1 MILAAGKGTRV
12 QPLTYELPKP
22 MIPILGK
29 PVMEYLVEH
38 LVKYGIR
45 DIMVNVSYLH
55 QKIEDY
61 FGEGQRFGA
70 QIGYSFEGYVNEEGE
85 VVPRAVGS
93 AGGMKKIQESGGFFD
108 ETTLV
113 ICGDALI
120 DLDIKSALFEHRKK
134 GAKVSIITK
143 EVPREKSSDYGMV
156 VTDDDGRVLSF
167 QEKPKPQDAMS
178 TAASTGIYIFE
189 PEVLD
194 LIPSGVE
201 FDIGS
206 QLFPLL
212 VEKEIPF
219 YAQKR
224 FFNWIDIGNVKDY
237 WAVSQSVL
245 NGEMAHMTMPGTQ
258 IDDGIWV
265 GLNTHIDWDGT
276 TIEGPVYIGS
286 GCTVEA
292 GSTIIGPTWIG
303 HGSQICSGSEVVRS
317 VLFEYTRV
325 SPESTMEELVVCRNY
340 CVSREGE
347 MRHVSECEDDHW
359 RDARDRRSVTRS
371 SKASADGSVKNQ
383 VQDEAK
389 GAARNAATKDA
400 VTKDAAKGAA
410 AGSSAPNMPVNERSR
425 AIGAV

>member
-38 LVKYGIR
+38 LVKYGVR

-70 QIGYSFEGYVNEEGE
+70 QIGYSFEGYMNEEGE
-85 VVPRAVGS
+85 VMPHPIGS
-93 AGGMKKIQESGGFFD
+93 AGGMKKIQEFGGFFD

-134 GAKVSIITK
+134 GAMVSIITK
-143 EVPREKSSDYGMV
+143 EVPREKASDYGMV
-156 VTDDDGRVLSF
+156 VTDEEGRVLSF
-167 QEKPKPQDAMS
+167 QEKPKPEEALS

-194 LIPSGVE
+194 LIPSGE
-201 FDIGS
+201 QFDIGS

-212 VEKEIPF
+212 VEKKIPF
-219 YAQKR
+219 FAQKR
-224 FFNWIDIGNVKDY
+224 FFNWIDIGNVRDY
-237 WAVSQSVL
+237 WAVSQSVMD
-245 NGEMAHMTMPGTQ
+245 GEIAHMSMPGTQ
-258 IDDGIWV
+258 IADGLWV
-265 GLNTHIDWDGT
+265 GLNTSIEWEGT

-286 GCTVEA
+286 GSKIEA

-303 HGSQICSGSEVVRS
+303 HGSQICSGSKVERS

-325 SPESTMEELVVCRNY
+325 SPNSHIEEQVVCKDY
-340 CVSREGE
+340 CVSREGK
-347 MRHVSECEDDHW
+347 MKHVSECVQDVW
-359 RDARDRRSVTRS
+359 RDARDRRSTTRS
-371 SKASADGSVKNQ
+371 KPDSLPTGSGSGAEGSGGSVSSINERKRA
-383 VQDEAK
+383 V
-389 GAARNAATKDA
+389 GAA
-400 VTKDAAKGAA
+400 
-410 AGSSAPNMPVNERSR
+410 
-425 AIGAV
+425 